1 MNKEELIE
9 VFKDTKK
16 KTKGRHSHSQK
27 LRFTMP
33 LKVSVIASDTV
44 SAIIQYADK
53 VPVALNMAS
62 LRKPGGGVANGAMA
76 QEECLFRCSNLH
88 HSISKHAYPLKHNEA
103 IYTHA
108 AEFIKDR
115 FYEDLPEPVN
125 CDIIT
130 IPAVNI
136 NSRYRPDA
144 LMTDKEY
151 TDLTSAKM
159 RLIFRAAEENNRET
173 LILGAWGCGVFK
185 NDPQRIASMFWH
197 VINELNNEY
206 AFKRT
211 SLKHIVFAIINDK
224 NANSDNL
231 KTFENMFL

>member
-1 MNKEELIE
+1 
-9 VFKDTKK
+9 
-16 KTKGRHSHSQK
+16 
-27 LRFTMP
+27 
-33 LKVSVIASDTV
+33 
-44 SAIIQYADK
+44 
-53 VPVALNMAS
+53 
-62 LRKPGGGVANGAMA
+62 
-76 QEECLFRCSNLH
+76 
-88 HSISKHAYPLKHNEA
+88 
-103 IYTHA
+103 
-108 AEFIKDR
+108 
-115 FYEDLPEPVN
+115 
-125 CDIIT
+125 
-130 IPAVNI
+130 
-136 NSRYRPDA
+136 
-144 LMTDKEY
+144 
-151 TDLTSAKM
+151 M